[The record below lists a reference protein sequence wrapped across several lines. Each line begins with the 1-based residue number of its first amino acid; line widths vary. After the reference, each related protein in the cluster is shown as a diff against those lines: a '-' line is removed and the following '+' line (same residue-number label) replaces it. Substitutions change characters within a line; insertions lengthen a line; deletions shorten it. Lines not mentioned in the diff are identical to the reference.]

1 MTVGEA
7 KRRGGKPRATDM
19 GGLMFILPDA
29 MSLEFRQRAA
39 SARREGG
46 ACFACG
52 GPLTCLAE
60 LGVTVMRDDP
70 DGGVTTAMACV
81 PCERGPRAFLVE
93 AWSRRESDS
102 GRVPPQVAQR
112 ARALADARAEAAM
125 DARLKALAGDWA
137 NESNWERY
145 VAEGRRCAAII
156 LEGYVILVIEGS
168 HGWYWYFKPVGKPH
182 YSRDDGYFSTC
193 AEAKAGA
200 FEALS
205 EVIKHQ

>member
-102 GRVPPQVAQR
+102 RLTPEVAR
-112 ARALADARAEAAM
+112 WARALAEARAEADLAE
-125 DARLKALAGDWA
+125 LKVA
-137 NESNWERY
+137 
-145 VAEGRRCAAII
+145 AEGLLLSELTGAEQAALERIAREPTHADWPIIGQI
-156 LEGYVILVIEGS
+156 LERLEGMERA
-168 HGWYWYFKPVGKPH
+168 PTDI
-182 YSRDDGYFSTC
+182 R
-193 AEAKAGA
+193 
-200 FEALS
+200 
-205 EVIKHQ
+205 Q